1 MMMVCTQVAAR
12 EMDEFRI
19 QSEDST
25 AELAE
30 VSKEV
35 SQEVSKDDSKVLEPR
50 PMEESQCHLLRRDTP
65 RKSRFGGKKRAKNS
79 IFTSLVLTSTRH
91 TCRNVIQAARQI

>member
-1 MMMVCTQVAAR
+1 
-12 EMDEFRI
+12 MDEFRI

-65 RKSRFGGKKRAKNS
+65 RKSRFGVRKEPKIPFS
-79 IFTSLVLTSTRH
+79 HLW
-91 TCRNVIQAARQI
+91 C